1 MSKLRKL
8 ALFGIASLG
17 LTACGSDSAAE
28 DVKEQSSVSSSI
40 ASGSSAIAESSR
52 EIDPMLVTDG
62 PMLKIGQ
69 YVTDPVYGKLSLVK
83 IAAPEIR
90 SEVASGIFLT
100 IHSVK
105 LINFEN
111 IPDSGALDASTYV
124 GISGKQGYDL
134 QVVYSVENETDSKL
148 GHTPLS
154 KLVLSDGE
162 QITRRTFVDETMSLE
177 PHSKSSNQIAHVA
190 IPSPDITSVSLYLEP
205 TFEAPYVNIDAAPVE
220 VAF

>member
-1 MSKLRKL
+1 MRKTGLLMMTAL
-8 ALFGIASLG
+8 ALA
-17 LTACGSDSAAE
+17 ACGSEGAAE

-40 ASGSSAIAESSR
+40 ASESTAIAESSS
-52 EIDPMLVTDG
+52 EIDPMLVTNG
-62 PMLKIGQ
+62 PMLEVGQ
-69 YVTDPVYGKLSLVK
+69 YVNDPVYGKLSLVK

-105 LINFEN
+105 LINFED

-190 IPSPDITSVSLYLEP
+190 IPSSDITSVSLYLEP
-205 TFEAPYVNIDAAPVE
+205 TFEAPYVNIDATPVE
-220 VAF
+220 VTF

>member
-1 MSKLRKL
+1 MKKIGLFMMAALTL
-8 ALFGIASLG
+8 A
-17 LTACGSDSAAE
+17 ACGSESAAQDDQE
-28 DVKEQSSVSSSI
+28 KSSASSSM
-40 ASGSSAIAESSR
+40 SSASSTVSESSS
-52 EIDPMLVTDG
+52 EVDPMLVTNG
-62 PMLKIGQ
+62 PLLEIGQ
-69 YVTDPVYGKLSLVK
+69 YVNDPTFGKLSLVK
-83 IAAPEIR
+83 IASPEQR
-90 SEVASGIFLT
+90 VEVASGIFLT

-111 IPDSGALDASTYV
+111 IPDSGALDASTYY

-134 QVVYSVENETDSKL
+134 QVVYTVENETDSKI

-177 PHSKSSNQIAHVA
+177 PHSKASNQIAQVA
-190 IPSPDITSVSLYLEP
+190 IPSQDITSVSLYLEP
-205 TFEAPYVNIDAAPVE
+205 TYEAPYVNIDAIPVE

>member
-1 MSKLRKL
+1 MKKIGLFMMATLTL
-8 ALFGIASLG
+8 A
-17 LTACGSDSAAE
+17 ACGSEGAAE
-28 DVKEQSSVSSSI
+28 DVKDKSSVSSSI
-40 ASGSSAIAESSR
+40 ASESSAIAESSS
-52 EIDPMLVTDG
+52 EIDPMLVTNG
-62 PMLKIGQ
+62 PMLEVGQ
-69 YVTDPVYGKLSLVK
+69 YVNDPVYGKLSLVK
-83 IAAPEIR
+83 IATPDTR

-100 IHSVK
+100 IHSIK

-111 IPDSGALDASTYV
+111 IPDSGAYDASTYV

-134 QVVYSVENETDSKL
+134 QVVYTVENETDSKI

-177 PHSKSSNQIAHVA
+177 PHSKASNQIAHVA
-190 IPSPDITSVSLYLEP
+190 IPSQDITSVSLYLEP
-205 TFEAPYVNIDAAPVE
+205 TYEDPYVNIDAIPVD

>member
-1 MSKLRKL
+1 MSKLRKF
-8 ALFGIASLG
+8 ALLGIASLG
-17 LTACGSDSAAE
+17 LAACGSEGATE
-28 DVKEQSSVSSSI
+28 DVKDQSSVSSSI
-40 ASGSSAIAESSR
+40 ASESSTIAEGSS
-52 EIDPMLVTDG
+52 EIDPMLVTNG
-62 PMLKIGQ
+62 PMLEVGQ
-69 YVTDPVYGKLSLVK
+69 YVNDPVYGKLSLVK
-83 IAAPEIR
+83 IATPETR

-100 IHSVK
+100 IHSIK

-111 IPDSGALDASTYV
+111 IPDSGAYDASTYV

-134 QVVYSVENETDSKL
+134 QVIYTVENETDSKI

-177 PHSKSSNQIAHVA
+177 AHSKASNQIAHVA
-190 IPSPDITSVSLYLEP
+190 IPSQDITSVKLYLEP
-205 TFEAPYVNIDAAPVE
+205 TFEAPYVNIDATPVE

>member
-1 MSKLRKL
+1 MSNLKTL
-8 ALFGIASLG
+8 ALLGFASLG
-17 LTACGSDSAAE
+17 LAACGSDSAAE
-28 DVKEQSSVSSSI
+28 DVKEQASSSSSV
-40 ASGSSAIAESSR
+40 ASESSAVAESTS
-52 EIDPMLVTDG
+52 EIDPMLVTNG
-62 PMLKIGQ
+62 PMLEVGQ
-69 YVTDPVYGKLSLVK
+69 YVNDPAYGRLSLVK
-83 IAAPEIR
+83 IATPEIR
-90 SEVASGIFLT
+90 AEVASGIFFT

-111 IPDSGALDASTYV
+111 IPDSGASDVSTYI

-190 IPSPDITSVSLYLEP
+190 IPNPDITSVSLYLEP
-205 TFEAPYVNIDAAPVE
+205 TFEAPYVNIEATPIE